1 MHCDDKR
8 TLFVLKE
15 EIRKSWK
22 ELENSDF
29 KEHEL
34 LQKLNDAFL
43 SYFDYKKGLDNQEKS
58 SSC

>member
-29 KEHEL
+29 KEHKL
-34 LQKLNDAFL
+34 LQKLNDTFL

>member
-34 LQKLNDAFL
+34 LQKLKEFVFL
-43 SYFDYKKGLDNQEKS
+43 GCLNHLCNQNNSKTN
-58 SSC
+58 SC